1 MQEFSKI
8 VCEEIIT
15 SPYFFHLRKSYGQS
29 NAEWHRDEII
39 DRNNKVPVDHTEFRP
54 LDEECND
61 KAASPLFKAPALR
74 RATPAS

>member
-15 SPYFFHLRKSYGQS
+15 SPYFFHLRKIYGQS

-39 DRNNKVPVDHTEFRP
+39 DRNNK
-54 LDEECND
+54 LDI
-61 KAASPLFKAPALR
+61 SVSTGGPHR
-74 RATPAS
+74 IQAT